1 MYPFCAPI
9 IFFVSLPLQGK
20 GHKRDSSY
28 LCPFF
33 CCEEIKAAL
42 IFYLLSFQGI
52 LALSFAREKIQR
64 RTKQGIR
71 AIIPFV
77 FLPFCAP
84 IIFLSLAQSFVVSLP
99 LQGIIAICVPSFAR
113 EGTQRRTKQA
123 FLIPSREGT
132 QPALQKKGH
141 KWLVSL
147 EGIKAALIIPSFQG
161 ILALSLAREGTQ
173 QRTKQGIR
181 DTNLALHYLLISR
194 SLVCKIKDKG

>member
-1 MYPFCAPI
+1 MSLPLQKKGHKKDNGYYPFCVPSLLRTHCPLRGKKHNEGLSKRLRRDKGMYPFCAPI

-52 LALSFAREKIQR
+52 LALSFAREKI
-64 RTKQGIR
+64 
-71 AIIPFV
+71 
-77 FLPFCAP
+77 
-84 IIFLSLAQSFVVSLP
+84 
-99 LQGIIAICVPSFAR
+99 
-113 EGTQRRTKQA
+113 QRRTKQA